1 MRVAIKR
8 ASPSET
14 VLPIS
19 RTGTSVSLQ
28 RLTQIG
34 KNMTTLTLA
43 VMAVLCLVFE
53 TTRKYSLLCIALL
66 LFLYPYWGL
75 GVLAAAAGPILYYH
89 FKR

>member
-1 MRVAIKR
+1 
-8 ASPSET
+8 
-14 VLPIS
+14 
-19 RTGTSVSLQ
+19 
-28 RLTQIG
+28 
-34 KNMTTLTLA
+34 MTTLTLA

-75 GVLAAAAGPILYYH
+75 GALAAAAGPFLYYQ